1 MRGFRRR
8 PIPTPLRS
16 ADVECWEG
24 REIGGFR
31 EMDPLHPVSSVL
43 AVTPLAPTGHGVH
56 GPVGINGPNAF
67 AELVLTSL
75 PYGQHLELRMTTKD
89 GLKEGASS
97 SQLMHLWPYSLKI
110 LLDGKEIAKIDPPF
124 QQKRGDTPLL
134 LEPIK
139 AKAHHELQLLAWD
152 APFGE
157 DWCPACEMILC
168 VALVKPRSVTE
179 LLEECR
185 QRPGISREISLELH
199 QQATH
204 QVIGSDQ
211 EVTCET
217 PWLLPLRCP
226 LTMERLKEP
235 ARGIHCKHLQCVE
248 LEAFLI
254 TASAMSFQRRWRCP
268 VCNAYLPPKQLARCE
283 LTRNLLDHFVPK
295 ILQVPLD
302 AVLGAAGQ
310 REVEAME
317 ASEAIFGA
325 ARGQGWGRRLRCEV
339 QSWGELD

>member
-43 AVTPLAPTGHGVH
+43 AVTPLAPTGHGGH

-89 GLKEGASS
+89 GLKEGASN

-139 AKAHHELQLLAWD
+139 AGSSIFRSQS
-152 APFGE
+152 
-157 DWCPACEMILC
+157 
-168 VALVKPRSVTE
+168 SVT
-179 LLEECR
+179 
-185 QRPGISREISLELH
+185 
-199 QQATH
+199 
-204 QVIGSDQ
+204 
-211 EVTCET
+211 
-217 PWLLPLRCP
+217 
-226 LTMERLKEP
+226 
-235 ARGIHCKHLQCVE
+235 
-248 LEAFLI
+248 
-254 TASAMSFQRRWRCP
+254 
-268 VCNAYLPPKQLARCE
+268 
-283 LTRNLLDHFVPK
+283 HFFEGK
-295 ILQVPLD
+295 KK
-302 AVLGAAGQ
+302 
-310 REVEAME
+310 
-317 ASEAIFGA
+317 S
-325 ARGQGWGRRLRCEV
+325 
-339 QSWGELD
+339 